1 MNSFDNEQTPWATF
15 CISTYKRPQYLS
27 DQLNSILKQTF
38 RNFSIII
45 CDNDVE
51 GSGEF
56 VVTNIGDP
64 RIIYHRNEENLG
76 MVKSFNRCLGFA
88 KSEFVIFVT
97 DDDPVYPDMLE
108 VLNDLTIKYPGK
120 GIYFGGND
128 RSYVNAEMAK
138 ASNERVGVN
147 SQLAY
152 LNINTIRQFTG
163 DEFLISYLN
172 NEFGRGILWSA
183 GIVKR
188 EIALEIGGMAD
199 YGTPNMADCAYVLL
213 SGSRNGA
220 VFINKSLAC
229 QAIHED
235 NFSFKTTNF
244 SSFSKGVDGF
254 YEWIKNYMPKE
265 RWNESIDK
273 MVKDYTAR
281 VLVAFFIFTKR
292 NFLQTK
298 VVNPSFEECVS
309 QSFNVSFMKK
319 WKFKY
324 WIGVKFPNIF
334 SYLVSIKKIFFKEKK

>member
-1 MNSFDNEQTPWATF
+1 MKSFDFENVPWATF
-15 CISTYKRPQYLS
+15 CISTYIRPEYLAG
-27 DQLNSILKQTF
+27 QLNSILQQTF
-38 RNFSIII
+38 QNFSIII
-45 CDNDVE
+45 CDNDFE
-51 GSGEF
+51 GSGEL
-56 VVTNIGDP
+56 VVKTIGDP
-64 RIIYHRNEENLG
+64 RIEYHRNEENLG

-108 VLNDLTIKYPGK
+108 VLYDLTLKYPGQ

-138 ASNERVGVN
+138 ASNERVGIN

-152 LNINTIRQFTG
+152 LKINTIRQFSG
-163 DEFLISYLN
+163 DQFIRAYLK

-213 SGSRNGA
+213 AGSSDGA

-244 SSFSKGVDGF
+244 SSFSKGVNGF
-254 YEWIKNYMPKE
+254 YEWVKNYMPKG

-273 MVKDYTAR
+273 MIKDYTAR

-292 NFLQTK
+292 NFLQTGII
-298 VVNPSFEECVS
+298 NPSFEECVS
-309 QSFNVSFMKK
+309 QSFSVSFMKK

-324 WIGVKFPNIF
+324 WIGVKFPNLF
-334 SYLVSIKKIFFKEKK
+334 SYLISIKKMIYKER